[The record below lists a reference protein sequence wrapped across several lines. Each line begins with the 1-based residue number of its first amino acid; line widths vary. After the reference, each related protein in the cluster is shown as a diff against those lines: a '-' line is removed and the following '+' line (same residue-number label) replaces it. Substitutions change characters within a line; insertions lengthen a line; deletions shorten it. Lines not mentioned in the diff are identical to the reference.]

1 MEEKEML
8 NVGDVFY
15 TNSRKKL
22 KNTVVGVLK
31 DEDDII
37 IVYRYYTKNK
47 WHWQCKHIEE
57 IKIDI
62 EYNLITLNK

>member
-1 MEEKEML
+1 MKINEML

-22 KNTVVGVLK
+22 KNTVVGVVN
-31 DEDDII
+31 DEDDTI
-37 IVYRYYTKNK
+37 IVYRYYTRNQ

-57 IKIDI
+57 IKIDM
-62 EYNLITLNK
+62 EYNLITLKK